1 MEDAIT
7 EHREDEILGGVYF
20 QCPLVI
26 ILSLVMFTEFVDES
40 VELLDLH
47 CRPEIKLMAAPQL
60 VVVVV

>member
-26 ILSLVMFTEFVDES
+26 ILSLVLFAEFMDES

-47 CRPEIKLMAAPQL
+47 SGPEVQLVAAPQL
-60 VVVVV
+60 VVVV